1 MKNRLFEF
9 KELTKIKTKLEFISN
24 KYCLTFLDLIYNL
37 ILNEKLLIN
46 LKDIAWEFYLFL
58 KENPNFSININE
70 TGIFNNFFITNSLN
84 MENNNDFEYKKY
96 IDFNKLEF
104 YIKPKYN
111 IFGIDS
117 LVNFFNFIKDFLDLK
132 KKIKSKLEKSNNL
145 GNLNNF
151 IKSSDFN
158 ELYYILDNSIDLR
171 GYIKD
176 TATHKLKE
184 IRSEI
189 KNLNTIIPLK
199 LKDFIEENQKY
210 LNSKDITIRN
220 NRYVISL
227 NNQYINL
234 MEGIIQ
240 DYSSTHKTAFFEP
253 NFIIPYNN
261 RLTLLNSLEQEE
273 IQKILITIYNYITKN
288 LNNLNKVVKI
298 ISVLSFLENYY
309 KLSPFFS
316 KSNIEIKQNNFI
328 EIEIKSLINPII
340 KDCIEVDFKLNKK
353 ALLITGVNASG
364 KTTLMKSIALIGIF
378 NNLDLPV
385 FAKYCKLPK
394 FDKIFFEFTDFQD
407 LEFNVSTFSSH
418 VSFWNEIISYLETKS
433 KKEVVL
439 IILDE
444 GVSGTNP
451 LQAAALTISLIEELL
466 KYDNTYIIF
475 STHYDEVKEYVLKNN
490 QYIDYASINFDYQN
504 LQSKYKLIYDT
515 FADSLGIEIANKLGL
530 KSTIIQ
536 NSYDILK
543 EFDKSNKINIFNNYI
558 KKINEYNT
566 LINNLKQKEL
576 ELDYKLK
583 EIGKIKENIIK
594 EVFKTAYEKAY
605 NEAKK
610 LFNSEVKNLINNWEK
625 ELTSLKSKNKTDK
638 IQNLLKSIKNYNL
651 DSLKTENLTENITIE
666 NESKIEIGDIVFIN
680 SLNLE
685 GEVINISKNKVLVK
699 SENITYEINKNDLK
713 LIKKSIKI
721 SNKTAPIE
729 SKIQKIQNKIN
740 YKTKNNYEEY
750 TVYEINIRGDSYI
763 EAKKKVEDFIQTA
776 FLTKLRTIRI
786 IHGKGQVLTKMVW
799 DYLKELKKK
808 NLMVKDFYFANDK
821 EGSFGV
827 TIIELLN

>member
-9 KELTKIKTKLEFISN
+9 KELTKIKTKLEATSN
-24 KYCLTFLDLIYNL
+24 KYCITFLGLIYNL
-37 ILNEKLLIN
+37 IINEKILVN
-46 LKDIAWEFYLFL
+46 FKDTAWEFYLFL

-70 TGIFNNFFITNSLN
+70 AGIFNNFFITNNLN
-84 MENNNDFEYKKY
+84 YEYTKY

-104 YIKPKYN
+104 YIKPKYS

-117 LVNFFNFIKDFLDLK
+117 LVNFFNFLKDFLDLK
-132 KKIKSKLEKSNNL
+132 KKIKSKLEKNNNL
-145 GNLNNF
+145 SNFNNF

-158 ELYYILDNSIDLR
+158 ELYYILDNSIDVR

-176 TATHKLKE
+176 TATGKLKE
-184 IRSEI
+184 IRNEI
-189 KNLNTIIPLK
+189 KNLNNIIPLK
-199 LKDFIEENQKY
+199 LKEFIEENQKY

-220 NRYVISL
+220 NRYVILL

-234 MEGIIQ
+234 IEGIIQ

-273 IQKILITIYNYITKN
+273 IQKILITIYDYITKN
-288 LNNLNKVVKI
+288 LNNLNKALKI

-309 KLSPFFS
+309 KLSPYFTKCNTES
-316 KSNIEIKQNNFI
+316 NKSI
-328 EIEIKSLINPII
+328 EIEIKLLINPII
-340 KDCIEVDFKLNKK
+340 KNCVEVDFKLNKK

-364 KTTLMKSIALIGIF
+364 KTTLMKSIVLISIF
-378 NNLDLPV
+378 NNLDFPV

-407 LEFNVSTFSSH
+407 LEFNLSTFSSH
-418 VSFWNEIISYLETKS
+418 VSFWNEIINYLETKA
-433 KKEVVL
+433 KEETVL

-451 LQAAALTISLIEELL
+451 LQAAALTIALIEELL

-490 QYIDYASINFDYQN
+490 QYIAYASINFDYQN

-515 FADSLGIEIANKLGL
+515 FSDSLGIEIANKLGL
-530 KSTIIQ
+530 KNTIIQ
-536 NSYDILK
+536 NSYNILK
-543 EFDKSNKINIFNNYI
+543 ELDKSDKLNIFNDYI

-576 ELDYKLK
+576 ELDQKLK
-583 EIGKIKENIIK
+583 ELKEMKENIIS
-594 EVFKTAYEKAY
+594 EAFKTAYEKAY
-605 NEAKK
+605 NEAKN
-610 LFNSEVKNLINNWEK
+610 LFNLEVKNLVSNWEK
-625 ELTSLKSKNKTDK
+625 ELISLKSKNKIDK
-638 IQNLLKSIKNYNL
+638 IQNLIKSIKNYNL
-651 DSLKTENLTENITIE
+651 DSLKTQDLTENITLE
-666 NESKIEIGDIVFIN
+666 NKNNIEIGDIVFIN

-685 GEVINISKNKVLVK
+685 GEVIDISKNKVLVK

-713 LIKKSIKI
+713 LIKKSTKTPNKI
-721 SNKTAPIE
+721 DSIE
-729 SKIQKIQNKIN
+729 SKIQNKIN
-740 YKTKNNYEEY
+740 YNPKNNYEEY

-763 EAKKKVEDFIQTA
+763 EAKKKVEDFIKTA
-776 FLTKLRTIRI
+776 FLTKLKTIRI
-786 IHGKGQVLTKMVW
+786 IHGKGQVLSKMVW

-808 NLMVKDFYFANDK
+808 NLVVKDFYFANEK

-827 TIIELLN
+827 TIVELLN

>member
-9 KELTKIKTKLEFISN
+9 KELTKIKTKLEVISN
-24 KYCLTFLDLIYNL
+24 KYCLTFLGLIYDL
-37 ILNEKLLIN
+37 TINEKIFIN
-46 LKDIAWEFYLFL
+46 FKDTAWEFYLFL
-58 KENPNFSININE
+58 KENLNFSININE
-70 TGIFNNFFITNSLN
+70 AGIFNNFFITNNLN
-84 MENNNDFEYKKY
+84 IENNNYYEYTKY

-104 YIKPKYN
+104 YIKPKYS

-117 LVNFFNFIKDFLDLK
+117 LVNFFNFLKDFLDLK
-132 KKIKSKLEKSNNL
+132 KKIKSKLEKNNNL
-145 GNLNNF
+145 SNLNNF

-158 ELYYILDNSIDLR
+158 ELYYILDNSIDVR

-176 TATHKLKE
+176 TATSKLKE
-184 IRSEI
+184 IRNEI
-189 KNLNTIIPLK
+189 KNLNNIIPLK
-199 LKDFIEENQKY
+199 LKEFIEENQKY

-220 NRYVISL
+220 NRYVILL

-261 RLTLLNSLEQEE
+261 RLILFNSLEQEE
-273 IQKILITIYNYITKN
+273 IQKILITIYDYITKN

-309 KLSPFFS
+309 KLSSYFTKCNNES
-316 KSNIEIKQNNFI
+316 NKSI

-340 KDCIEVDFKLNKK
+340 KNCVEVDFKLNKK
-353 ALLITGVNASG
+353 AFLITGVNASG
-364 KTTLMKSIALIGIF
+364 KTTLMKSIVLISIF
-378 NNLDLPV
+378 NNLDFPV

-407 LEFNVSTFSSH
+407 LEFNLSTFSSH
-418 VSFWNEIISYLETKS
+418 VSFWNEIINYLETKA
-433 KKEVVL
+433 KEETVL

-451 LQAAALTISLIEELL
+451 LQAAALTIALIEELL

-490 QYIDYASINFDYQN
+490 QHIAYASINFDYQT
-504 LQSKYKLIYDT
+504 LKSKYKLIYDT
-515 FADSLGIEIANKLGL
+515 FSDSLGIEIANKLGL
-530 KSTIIQ
+530 KNTIIQ
-536 NSYDILK
+536 NSYNILK
-543 EFDKSNKINIFNNYI
+543 ELDKSDKLNIFNDYI

-576 ELDYKLK
+576 ELDQKLK
-583 EIGKIKENIIK
+583 ELEEIKENIIS
-594 EVFKTAYEKAY
+594 EAFKTAYEKAY

-610 LFNSEVKNLINNWEK
+610 LFNSEVKNLVSNWEK
-625 ELTSLKSKNKTDK
+625 ELISLKSKNKIDK
-638 IQNLLKSIKNYNL
+638 IQNLIKSIKNYNL
-651 DSLKTENLTENITIE
+651 DSLKTQDLTENISLE
-666 NESKIEIGDIVFIN
+666 NKNNIEIGDIVFIN

-685 GEVINISKNKVLVK
+685 GEVIDISKNKVLVK

-713 LIKKSIKI
+713 LIKKSTKI
-721 SNKTAPIE
+721 SNKIDPIE
-729 SKIQKIQNKIN
+729 SKIQNKIN
-740 YKTKNNYEEY
+740 YNPKNDYEEY
-750 TVYEINIRGDSYI
+750 TIYEINIRGDSYI
-763 EAKKKVEDFIQTA
+763 EAKKKVEDFIKTA
-776 FLTKLRTIRI
+776 FLTKLKTIRI
-786 IHGKGQVLTKMVW
+786 IHGKGQVLSKMVW

-808 NLMVKDFYFANDK
+808 NLVVKDFYFAYEK

-827 TIIELLN
+827 TIVELLN

>member
-9 KELTKIKTKLEFISN
+9 KELTKIKTKLEVISN

-37 ILNEKLLIN
+37 IINEKILIN
-46 LKDIAWEFYLFL
+46 FKDTAWEFYLFL

-70 TGIFNNFFITNSLN
+70 AGIFNNFFITNNLN
-84 MENNNDFEYKKY
+84 MENNNDYEYTKY

-104 YIKPKYN
+104 FMKPKYS

-117 LVNFFNFIKDFLDLK
+117 LVNFFNFLKDFLDLK
-132 KKIKSKLEKSNNL
+132 KKIKSKLEKNNNL
-145 GNLNNF
+145 SNLNNF

-158 ELYYILDNSIDLR
+158 ELYYILDNSIDVR

-176 TATHKLKE
+176 TATGKLKE
-184 IRSEI
+184 IRNEI
-189 KNLNTIIPLK
+189 KNLNNIIPLK
-199 LKDFIEENQKY
+199 LKEFIEENQKY

-220 NRYVISL
+220 NRYVILL

-273 IQKILITIYNYITKN
+273 IQKILITIYDYITKN
-288 LNNLNKVVKI
+288 LNNLNKVLKI

-309 KLSPFFS
+309 KLSPFFTKCNTES
-316 KSNIEIKQNNFI
+316 NKSI

-340 KDCIEVDFKLNKK
+340 KNCVEVDFKLNKK

-364 KTTLMKSIALIGIF
+364 KTTLMKSIVLISIF
-378 NNLDLPV
+378 NNLDFPV

-407 LEFNVSTFSSH
+407 LEFNLSTFSSH
-418 VSFWNEIISYLETKS
+418 VSFWNEIINYLETKT
-433 KKEVVL
+433 KEETVL

-451 LQAAALTISLIEELL
+451 LQAAALTIALIEELL

-475 STHYDEVKEYVLKNN
+475 STHYDEIKEYVLKNN
-490 QYIDYASINFDYQN
+490 QYIAYASINFDYQN
-504 LQSKYKLIYDT
+504 LQSKYKLIYNT
-515 FADSLGIEIANKLGL
+515 FSDSLGIEIANKLGL
-530 KSTIIQ
+530 KNAIIQ
-536 NSYDILK
+536 NSYNILK
-543 EFDKSNKINIFNNYI
+543 ELDKSDKLNIFNDYI

-576 ELDYKLK
+576 ELDQKLK
-583 EIGKIKENIIK
+583 ELKEMKENIIS
-594 EVFKTAYEKAY
+594 EAFKTAYEKAY
-605 NEAKK
+605 NEAKN
-610 LFNSEVKNLINNWEK
+610 LFNLEVKNLVSNWEK
-625 ELTSLKSKNKTDK
+625 ELISLKSKNKIDK
-638 IQNLLKSIKNYNL
+638 IQNLIKSIKNYNL
-651 DSLKTENLTENITIE
+651 DSLKTQDLTENITLE
-666 NESKIEIGDIVFIN
+666 NKNNIEIGDIVFIN

-685 GEVINISKNKVLVK
+685 GEVIDISKNKVLVK

-713 LIKKSIKI
+713 LIKKSTKTPNKI
-721 SNKTAPIE
+721 DSTQNKIP
-729 SKIQKIQNKIN
+729 NKIN
-740 YKTKNNYEEY
+740 YNPKNNYEEY
-750 TVYEINIRGDSYI
+750 TIYEINIRGDSYI
-763 EAKKKVEDFIQTA
+763 EAKKKVEDFIKTA
-776 FLTKLRTIRI
+776 FLTKLKTIRI
-786 IHGKGQVLTKMVW
+786 IHGKGQVLSKMVW

-808 NLMVKDFYFANDK
+808 NLMVKDFYFANEK

-827 TIIELLN
+827 TIVELLN

>member
-9 KELTKIKTKLEFISN
+9 KELTKIKTKLEATSN

-37 ILNEKLLIN
+37 IINEKILIN
-46 LKDIAWEFYLFL
+46 LKDTAWEFYLFL

-70 TGIFNNFFITNSLN
+70 AGIFNNFFITNNLN
-84 MENNNDFEYKKY
+84 IENNNYYEYTKY

-104 YIKPKYN
+104 YIKPKYS

-117 LVNFFNFIKDFLDLK
+117 LVNFFNFLKDFLDVK
-132 KKIKSKLEKSNNL
+132 KRIKSKLEKNNNL
-145 GNLNNF
+145 SNFNNF

-158 ELYYILDNSIDLR
+158 ELYYILDNSIDVR

-176 TATHKLKE
+176 TATSKLKE
-184 IRSEI
+184 IRNEI
-189 KNLNTIIPLK
+189 KNLNNIIPLK
-199 LKDFIEENQKY
+199 LKEFIEENQKY

-220 NRYVISL
+220 NRYVILL

-273 IQKILITIYNYITKN
+273 IQKILITIYDYITKN

-309 KLSPFFS
+309 KLSPFFTKCNTES
-316 KSNIEIKQNNFI
+316 NKSIEIQ
-328 EIEIKSLINPII
+328 IKSLINPII
-340 KDCIEVDFKLNKK
+340 KNCVEVDFKLNKK

-364 KTTLMKSIALIGIF
+364 KTTLMKSIVLISIF

-407 LEFNVSTFSSH
+407 LEFNLSTFSSH
-418 VSFWNEIISYLETKS
+418 VSFWNEIINYLETKA
-433 KKEVVL
+433 KEETVL

-451 LQAAALTISLIEELL
+451 LQAAALTIALIEELL

-490 QYIDYASINFDYQN
+490 QHIAYASINFDYQT

-515 FADSLGIEIANKLGL
+515 FSDSLGIEIANKLGL
-530 KSTIIQ
+530 KNTIIQ
-536 NSYDILK
+536 NSYNILK
-543 EFDKSNKINIFNNYI
+543 ELDKSDKLNIFNDYI

-576 ELDYKLK
+576 ELDQKLK
-583 EIGKIKENIIK
+583 ELKKIKENIIR
-594 EVFKTAYEKAY
+594 ETFKTAYEKAY
-605 NEAKK
+605 SEAKK
-610 LFNSEVKNLINNWEK
+610 LFNSEVKNLLNTWEK
-625 ELTSLKSKNKTDK
+625 ELISLKSKNKIDK
-638 IQNLLKSIKNYNL
+638 IQNLIKSIKNYNL
-651 DSLKTENLTENITIE
+651 DSLKTQDLTENITLE
-666 NESKIEIGDIVFIN
+666 NKNNIEIGDIVFIN

-685 GEVINISKNKVLVK
+685 GEVIDISKNKVLVK
-699 SENITYEINKNDLK
+699 SENITYEINKNNLK
-713 LIKKSIKI
+713 LIKKSTKTPNKI
-721 SNKTAPIE
+721 DPIE
-729 SKIQKIQNKIN
+729 SKIQNKIN
-740 YKTKNNYEEY
+740 YNPKNNYEEY
-750 TVYEINIRGDSYI
+750 TIYEINIRGDSYI
-763 EAKKKVEDFIQTA
+763 EAKKKVEDFIKTA
-776 FLTKLRTIRI
+776 FLIKLKTIRI
-786 IHGKGQVLTKMVW
+786 IHGKGQVLSKMVW

-808 NLMVKDFYFANDK
+808 NLMVKDFYFANER

-827 TIIELLN
+827 TIVELLN